1 MPVNQEQLQLDD
13 MPIGRNV
20 RLDRSRAGLITS
32 FTPEF
37 HGIDTREY
45 TDITDTL
52 RSYTHPDKLLSSLI
66 YIPAGTT
73 TSASYIPLG
82 SRNRV
87 VVALTPDEFTLLP
100 RSPEALSD
108 SVRNRTRA
116 ARPKGDKH
124 TSAAERSVVYAHMG
138 KMASVET
145 YLQET
150 LIPWNELTDKF
161 IKNARHSHLS
171 HFGGEA
177 QFRIEFEVLMTQ
189 ILGNFLD
196 ALKIQRGWSD
206 EQYELVRKT
215 IEARLFI
222 DGEQKDRVER
232 FSHLLKSMRRYEAHK
247 TALFTDRLHTSKE
260 IAETNIDE
268 F

>member
-1 MPVNQEQLQLDD
+1 MAVNPEQLQLDD

-20 RLDRSRAGLITS
+20 HLESSRRGLLPAL
-32 FTPEF
+32 TPEF
-37 HGIDTREY
+37 NGLDLRDY
-45 TDITDTL
+45 DVVTDKL
-52 RSYTHPDKLLSSLI
+52 RSYTHPDKLLSSLL
-66 YIPAGTT
+66 YIPIGTT
-73 TSASYIPLG
+73 TSASYLPKG
-82 SRNRV
+82 SRSPV

-124 TSAAERSVVYAHMG
+124 TSAAERSVVYAHIG
-138 KMASVET
+138 KVASVET

-150 LIPWNELTDKF
+150 LIPWNELLNKF
-161 IKNARHSHLS
+161 ITNAQYPHLS

-196 ALKIQRGWSD
+196 ALKIQRGWND

-222 DGEQKDRVER
+222 DGQQKDRVER
-232 FSHLLKSMRRYEAHK
+232 FSHLLKSIHRYEAHK
-247 TALFTDRLHTSKE
+247 TALFVDRLHTSKE
-260 IAETNIDE
+260 IAESRLDE